1 MRRLLLVTLFVAGL
15 LMPFTPFAR
24 TERKIPARAVERI
37 RKQVRHE
44 ILMLPDYNVFDNIVY
59 TVEGYNVTL
68 MGEVTQP
75 ILKSEAENVVKRIE
89 GVERVDNRIEVLPTS
104 NMDDELRFRLYYAI
118 YGFPALQHYAMPV
131 IKPIRIIV
139 KNGNVDLEGTV
150 DSQAD
155 KDLVNIRA
163 KGVRDVFSVT
173 NHLQVVKS

>member
-1 MRRLLLVTLFVAGL
+1 MRRSLLLTLFVASL
-15 LMPFTPFAR
+15 LMPFASFAR
-24 TERKIPARAVERI
+24 ADRKIPARAVERI
-37 RKQVRHE
+37 TRRVRHE
-44 ILMLPDYNVFDNIVY
+44 ILMLPEYTVFDNIVY
-59 TVEGYNVTL
+59 RVEGYNVTL

-104 NMDDELRFRLYYAI
+104 IMDDQLRFRLYYAI

-139 KNGNVDLEGTV
+139 KNGNVDLEGVV

-163 KGVRDVFSVT
+163 NGVRDVFSVT
-173 NHLQVVKS
+173 NHLNVVKS